1 MYVSNGNRMR
11 LVVVGIV
18 AAIVFGGGR
27 VKADFTFGEPTA
39 LEATINSGG
48 HPWFDCI
55 SNDGQE
61 LYIEKPIGGG
71 TMSMDY
77 DIFVSTR
84 STIDDPWSDPVRLGP
99 PINTG
104 DLESFACL
112 SSDDLELYFASNRPG
127 SYGRWDLWV
136 STRPTRFDS
145 WVLPENLG
153 PTINTSASDKTPWI
167 TADGLELYFSSG
179 RSGGYGNDDI
189 WVTRRPTI
197 GDNWGTPM
205 NLGPVVN
212 SAAFDAF
219 PCLSPGGL
227 AIFFSDY
234 PDQSLR
240 VRPGGLGQTD
250 IWMSRRK
257 SITDPWEPPVNL
269 GPGLNSGARDCQPRL
284 SPDGDVLYFSSMRSG
299 APSGGFNIWQ
309 VPITPIVDFNGDG
322 IVDSADMC
330 IIVDHWGENYPLCD
344 IGPTPFGDG
353 IIDIEDLKVL
363 AEHLF
368 EQINDPTLIAH
379 WPLDET
385 GGTTAHNSVNGNDDY
400 VMGGALWQP
409 DGGVIDGA
417 LELDGVDDCLMAT
430 FGPNLTEGP
439 FSVVAWIKG
448 GAPGQVIFSQSILA
462 DWLAIDVSTGTLM
475 TELKSSNGLVVPL
488 LSETVITDGQW
499 HRIGLVW
506 DGSYRMLCVDGVTV
520 AEDMQDGLEGSA
532 GGLFVGVGKN
542 YTPGSFFSGLIDD
555 IRIYN
560 RVIEP

>member
-1 MYVSNGNRMR
+1 MKRLNGYRLR
-11 LVVVGIV
+11 LVAVGIV
-18 AAIVFGGGR
+18 VAKVFGGGR
-27 VKADFTFGEPTA
+27 AKADFVFGESTA
-39 LEATINSGG
+39 LEETINRGG
-48 HPWFDCI
+48 HLFFDCI
-55 SNDGQE
+55 SNDGLE
-61 LYIEKPIGGG
+61 LYLEKPIGGG

-127 SYGRWDLWV
+127 GYGRWDLWV

-145 WVLPENLG
+145 WGPPDNLG
-153 PTINTSASDKTPWI
+153 PTINTSAHDKTPWI

-234 PDQSLR
+234 PDQSLQ

-284 SPDGDVLYFSSMRSG
+284 SPDGDVLYFSSLRSG

-330 IIVDHWGENYPLCD
+330 IMIDHWGENYPLCD

-353 IIDIEDLKVL
+353 IVDIEDLIVL
-363 AEHLF
+363 SEHLF
-368 EQINDPTLIAH
+368 EEILPT
-379 WPLDET
+379 
-385 GGTTAHNSVNGNDDY
+385 
-400 VMGGALWQP
+400 Q
-409 DGGVIDGA
+409 
-417 LELDGVDDCLMAT
+417 
-430 FGPNLTEGP
+430 
-439 FSVVAWIKG
+439 
-448 GAPGQVIFSQSILA
+448 
-462 DWLAIDVSTGTLM
+462 
-475 TELKSSNGLVVPL
+475 
-488 LSETVITDGQW
+488 
-499 HRIGLVW
+499 
-506 DGSYRMLCVDGVTV
+506 
-520 AEDMQDGLEGSA
+520 
-532 GGLFVGVGKN
+532 
-542 YTPGSFFSGLIDD
+542 
-555 IRIYN
+555 
-560 RVIEP
+560 